1 MNRLLIITGLIV
13 LTLGV
18 AAAMLGNSR
27 WARIGTRGALGVL
40 CATAFSIALAGAA
53 TAQAPVATATARQP
67 AAVREIADC
76 GPDAYVNSDG
86 QCIHDPN
93 SSATAPAGATAQ
105 CEDGTYSFSTHQSGT
120 CSGHGG
126 VSRWL

>member
-1 MNRLLIITGLIV
+1 MNSLTIIIGLTA
-13 LTLGV
+13 LTSGV
-18 AAAMLGNSR
+18 AAAMRGNVR
-27 WARIGTRGALGVL
+27 RPRIGTRGAVAAL
-40 CATAFSIALAGAA
+40 CAAAFSVALAGAA
-53 TAQAPVATATARQP
+53 TAQAPVAATAHQP
-67 AAVREIADC
+67 AAVHEIADC

>member
-1 MNRLLIITGLIV
+1 MNSLMIITGLIV
-13 LTLGV
+13 VAAGV
-18 AAAMLGNSR
+18 AAAMRSNFR
-27 WARIGTRGALGVL
+27 WMRRGAVGAV
-40 CATAFSIALAGAA
+40 CAAAFSVALAGAA
-53 TAQAPVATATARQP
+53 TAQAPVAAATAHQP
-67 AAVREIADC
+67 AAVHEIADC
-76 GPDAYVNSDG
+76 GSDAYVNSDG